1 MCNHCGADQDDQAAN
16 PLAQYMPA
24 PCLCCH
30 KYVAGGWTATRC
42 NHCGAMTGSALAER
56 VALLSS
62 RFMVALDYTS
72 TSTRRSILG
81 ELDALLTTLKGYRG
95 RMAAEQAAQTQEAV
109 AALHDLA
116 DQIDAALAQPTVR
129 VNNPLVQAILDER
142 AAALSRHGR
151 QERVSFDEWLAAVAP
166 GF

>member
-1 MCNHCGADQDDQAAN
+1 
-16 PLAQYMPA
+16 
-24 PCLCCH
+24 
-30 KYVAGGWTATRC
+30 
-42 NHCGAMTGSALAER
+42 
-56 VALLSS
+56 
-62 RFMVALDYTS
+62 MVALDYTS

>member
-1 MCNHCGADQDDQAAN
+1 MTTTSESNYKARVCRVCHKYIRGGLSVSVCNHCGADQDDQAAN

-42 NHCGAMTGSALAER
+42 NHCGAMTSSALAER

-72 TSTRRSILG
+72 TSTRRSVLA

-95 RMAAEQAAQTQEAV
+95 RMAAEQAAQTEEAV
-109 AALHDLA
+109 AALPTWPTRLT
-116 DQIDAALAQPTVR
+116 QPWR
-129 VNNPLVQAILDER
+129 SPPC
-142 AAALSRHGR
+142 G
-151 QERVSFDEWLAAVAP
+151 
-166 GF
+166 